1 MTTDTNK
8 PDLANKTDLNK
19 AIDTWGKQ
27 GQKWAKM
34 GHTLGMA
41 CLHILAAHGDIG
53 PANRLYMAMPK
64 GTKSSAMAEWLLT
77 FGKLAPNDG
86 DDKKAKPFVYAKD
99 KTMNLTDAEKKP
111 WYEFKPEPTVLEC
124 FDVQAAIRA
133 FIKATEAKAAKAQTS
148 TGLALL
154 EQVKGLLGEEEAE
167 GQADPLAQ
175 S

>member
-1 MTTDTNK
+1 MTIKIITDQAELT
-8 PDLANKTDLNK
+8 K
-19 AIDTWGKQ
+19 AIDAWGKQ
-27 GQKWAKM
+27 GQKWTKL
-34 GHTLGMA
+34 GHDLAMSA
-41 CLHILAAHGDIG
+41 LHRLADHGDIG
-53 PANRLYMAMPK
+53 PANRLYSAMPK

-99 KTMNLTDAEKKP
+99 KTMNLADAEKKP

-133 FIKATEAKAAKAQTS
+133 FIKATEAKAAKAQAS
-148 TGLALL
+148 TGLELL